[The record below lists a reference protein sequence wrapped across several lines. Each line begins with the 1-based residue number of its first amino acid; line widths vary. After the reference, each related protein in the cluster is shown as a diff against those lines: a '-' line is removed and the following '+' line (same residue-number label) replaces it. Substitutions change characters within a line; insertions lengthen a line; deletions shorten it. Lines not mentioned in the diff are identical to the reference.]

1 MVRIWSKVTMVM
13 GVLMGLF
20 PLLHIHEMYKYQSS
34 IGQSFVGVIFWEVG
48 IATWL
53 IYGILKKDRVIVI
66 ANSIAVSV
74 GLLYLMAIKY
84 YAS

>member
-20 PLLHIHEMYKYQSS
+20 PLLHIHEMYRCQSS
-34 IGQSFVGVIFWEVG
+34 IGQSFVGVIFWELG

-66 ANSIAVSV
+66 ANWIAVSV
-74 GLLYLMAIKY
+74 GLLYLLAIRY